1 METEENLEAG
11 GAPEVAEVAEA
22 PIAEPAA
29 EAEAEI
35 SDSSQSVAPE
45 PEVAAPV
52 SFPSADDFGWDEWDG
67 NDDGLPEPLRPWS
80 DRFRGYHGTASDQR
94 VKEATERAKKSDELF
109 QAILGGNE
117 DPRIK
122 EFESKAGEWETKFND
137 LTTEFSGVREQYD
150 SYQKMINEAIDAEA
164 KQYAEWFQSQNEDVF
179 TDETRASIFAG
190 LLDEGWELETAAVAA
205 RMSPEQIQTARKAK
219 KDNVP
224 DSYAIRLAAGA
235 KSAPS
240 GPRPGAKLIA
250 GATTPVRSAE
260 QTAAEP
266 PRPANLQELRS
277 SIAAKALKQHSNS
290 SRRR

>member
-11 GAPEVAEVAEA
+11 GAPEVTEVAEA
-22 PIAEPAA
+22 PPAEPAVEV
-29 EAEAEI
+29 EAET
-35 SDSSQSVAPE
+35 SDPSQSVASE
-45 PEVAAPV
+45 PEVAAPA
-52 SFPSADDFGWDEWDG
+52 SFPSADEFAWDGWDG
-67 NDDGLPEPLRPWS
+67 NDEGLPEQLRPWS
-80 DRFRGYHGTASDQR
+80 DRFRTYHSASADQR
-94 VKEATERAKKSDELF
+94 IKEATERAKKSDELF

-122 EFESKAGEWETKFND
+122 EFESKVGEWETKYND
-137 LTTEFSGVREQYD
+137 LNTEFSGVRDQYD

-224 DSYAIRLAAGA
+224 DSYAIRLAADA
-235 KSAPS
+235 KSVAS

-266 PRPANLQELRS
+266 PRPSNLQDLRS
-277 SIAAKALKQHSNS
+277 SIAAKALKKHSNS
-290 SRRR
+290 RRR